1 MKTGRVLVCLF
12 LCACAD
18 VHLGDEYGKRT
29 KATFQ
34 AQADATGSGDSML
47 DAEDAR
53 MILSRH
59 RNKDQRATVSSGGTA
74 VLVAPTP
81 TAYGSGGGSM
91 TSGGGS
97 VVAPI
102 NLESTR

>member
-1 MKTGRVLVCLF
+1 MRVALVCLL

-34 AQADATGSGDSML
+34 AQADAAGGSDSML
-47 DAEDAR
+47 DAEDVK

-59 RNKDQRATVSSGGTA
+59 RNKEGRAAPAGGA
-74 VLVAPTP
+74 ALLVGPTP
-81 TAYGSGGGSM
+81 TSYGSGGGSM
-91 TSGGGS
+91 SSGGGS

-102 NLESTR
+102 KLDSTR

>member
-1 MKTGRVLVCLF
+1 MRRVLVCLLF
-12 LCACAD
+12 CACAD
-18 VHLGDEYGKRT
+18 IHLGDDYGKRT
-29 KATFQ
+29 KGTFQ
-34 AQADATGSGDSML
+34 AQADAAGGKDSML

-59 RNKDQRATVSSGGTA
+59 RNKDQKAAATTGGA

-81 TAYGSGGGSM
+81 ASSYGGSGGGSM
-91 TSGGGS
+91 SSGGGS

-102 NLESTR
+102 KLESTR